1 VLGEPEPMRI
11 KGADKPVPARRLLA
25 IGDHA
30 PRRRS
35 ESPLV
40 GRQWEG
46 AADNAATQLVR
57 VQPCQLSVSDT
68 KRRHCPDRGTVRVL
82 RGVKGLA
89 AQRLWALRSE
99 QSGGRA
105 SVGARR

>member
-1 VLGEPEPMRI
+1 MS
-11 KGADKPVPARRLLA
+11 
-25 IGDHA
+25 
-30 PRRRS
+30 RRS
-35 ESPLV
+35 SV
-40 GRQWEG
+40 SRVREG
-46 AADNAATQLVR
+46 AADKAATQLVR

-68 KRRHCPDRGTVRVL
+68 KRRHCPDRVTGRVL

-99 QSGGRA
+99 QPGGRA